1 VNKPADGVSSPIDF
15 AGYRHKTD
23 KSPALWVIEQ
33 LNESALKSKADH
45 FYDLKQSL

>member
-1 VNKPADGVSSPIDF
+1 VNKPADGVGSPIDF

-33 LNESALKSKADH
+33 LNESALKLLRLHTINRRKI
-45 FYDLKQSL
+45 